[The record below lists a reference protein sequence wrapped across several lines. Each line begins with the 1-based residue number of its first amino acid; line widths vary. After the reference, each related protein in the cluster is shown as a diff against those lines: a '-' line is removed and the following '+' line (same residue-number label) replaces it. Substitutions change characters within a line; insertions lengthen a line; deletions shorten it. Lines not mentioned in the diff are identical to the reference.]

1 MAVVAGS
8 KAERHRGDDLS
19 TPEDSKE
26 EEPRKKWR
34 RRNTIYR
41 KKNGRS
47 IGIRSTEKG
56 TIGTK
61 KIEKVKKEENE
72 SFSGPWVKNAV
83 NVGYRGGS

>member
-19 TPEDSKE
+19 TPEESKE

-41 KKNGRS
+41 KINAIRSIGRS
-47 IGIRSTEKG
+47 IGRSTEKG
-56 TIGTK
+56 TIGTTK
-61 KIEKVKKEENE
+61 NREGEEREK
-72 SFSGPWVKNAV
+72 
-83 NVGYRGGS
+83 